1 MPRNALGRGLGAL
14 IREPEPQIPIAPVP
28 EIPYSPAPV
37 AIYPTPSTEVAA
49 AAAPARDGAPTAPLE
64 IDIDLIEPSP
74 YQPRTRFKEEALAE
88 LTRSIQASGIIQP
101 LVVRPVGSRYQLI
114 AGERRWR
121 AAQRAGLNRVLAI
134 VRQVPDELAVEM
146 TLVENIQRED
156 LNAIEAARA
165 FERLMD
171 EFQLTQEA
179 VAERTGKD
187 RATVANAVR
196 LLKLEQVMQ
205 DWIEEG
211 KLSAG
216 HGRALL
222 AVSDPQL
229 RMRYA
234 QRAARGGLTVRQIER
249 LAARHARGA
258 GAVTTPSSAAHGDPN
273 IRAALEDLQRHLGT
287 KVLLREKSKLRPG
300 QLVLEYYDDSQLM
313 GLYDRLMK

>member
-14 IREPEPQIPIAPVP
+14 IREPETA
-28 EIPYSPAPV
+28 SPV
-37 AIYPTPSTEVAA
+37 AETPQTLPPAA
-49 AAAPARDGAPTAPLE
+49 TATGAAVAPAREVHSGPRE
-64 IDIDLIEPSP
+64 IDIDLVDPSP
-74 YQPRTRFKEEALAE
+74 YQPRTRFREEALDE
-88 LTRSIQASGIIQP
+88 LARSIKASGIIQP
-101 LVVRPVGSRYQLI
+101 IVVRPIGNRFQLI

-121 AAQRAGLNRVLAI
+121 AAQRAGLTKASAI
-134 VRQVPDELAVEM
+134 IRQVSDELALEM

-156 LNAIEAARA
+156 LNPIEAARA

-171 EFQLTQEA
+171 EFQLTQES

-196 LLKLEQVMQ
+196 LLKLEPTIQ

-222 AVSDPQL
+222 AVLDPQL

-234 QRAARGGLTVRQIER
+234 QRAARGGLTVRHIER
-249 LAARHARGA
+249 LASRHARGRKEK
-258 GAVTTPSSAAHGDPN
+258 SEAHFDPN
-273 IRAALEDLQRHLGT
+273 VREALDELQRHLGT
-287 KVLLREKSKLRPG
+287 KILLRQRTKLRPG
-300 QLVLEYYDDSQLM
+300 QLVLEYYEDAQLM

>member
-1 MPRNALGRGLGAL
+1 
-14 IREPEPQIPIAPVP
+14 V
-28 EIPYSPAPV
+28 
-37 AIYPTPSTEVAA
+37 
-49 AAAPARDGAPTAPLE
+49 APAREPVSGPEE

-74 YQPRTRFKEEALAE
+74 YQPRTRFREEALDE
-88 LTRSIQASGIIQP
+88 LARSILASGIIQP
-101 LVVRPVGSRYQLI
+101 IVVRPIGNRFQLI

-121 AAQRAGLNRVLAI
+121 AAQRAGLKRVSAI
-134 VRQVPDELAVEM
+134 ARHVTDELALEM

-156 LNAIEAARA
+156 LNPIEAARA

-171 EFQLTQEA
+171 EFQLTQES

-187 RATVANAVR
+187 RTTVANAIR
-196 LLKLEQVMQ
+196 LLRLEPTIQ

-222 AVSDPQL
+222 AVLDAQL

-234 QRAARGGLTVRQIER
+234 QRASRGGLTVRQIER
-249 LAARHARGA
+249 LASRHARGRKEKA
-258 GAVTTPSSAAHGDPN
+258 KVPVDPN
-273 IRAALEDLQRHLGT
+273 VREALDELQRHLGT
-287 KVLLREKSKLRPG
+287 KIFLRQRTKLRPG
-300 QLVLEYYDDSQLM
+300 QLVLEYYEDAQLM

>member
-14 IREPEPQIPIAPVP
+14 IREPEPPAVVDSQNPASIATVGG
-28 EIPYSPAPV
+28 
-37 AIYPTPSTEVAA
+37 A
-49 AAAPARDGAPTAPLE
+49 AAAPAREATHHGPQE
-64 IDIDLIEPSP
+64 IDIDLVEPSP
-74 YQPRTRFKEEALAE
+74 YQPRTRFREEALDE
-88 LTRSIQASGIIQP
+88 LARSIKASGIIQP
-101 LVVRPVGSRYQLI
+101 IVVRPIGNRFQLI

-121 AAQRAGLNRVLAI
+121 AAQRAGLTRASAI
-134 VRQVPDELAVEM
+134 VRQVSDELALEM

-156 LNAIEAARA
+156 LNPIEAARA
-165 FERLMD
+165 FERLMA
-171 EFQLTQEA
+171 EFQLTQES

-196 LLKLEQVMQ
+196 LLKLEPIMQ

-222 AVSDPQL
+222 AVGDPQL

-249 LAARHARGA
+249 LASRHARGRKEKTEIH
-258 GAVTTPSSAAHGDPN
+258 VDPN
-273 IRAALEDLQRHLGT
+273 IREALDELQRHLGT
-287 KVLLREKSKLRPG
+287 KILLRQRTKLRPG
-300 QLVLEYYDDSQLM
+300 QLVLEYYEDAQLM

>member
-14 IREPEPQIPIAPVP
+14 IREPEPQIPTPPSADQSAAP
-28 EIPYSPAPV
+28 PV
-37 AIYPTPSTEVAA
+37 SVATSGGSAA
-49 AAAPARDGAPTAPLE
+49 AAAPALSPVPSGPMQ

-74 YQPRTRFKEEALAE
+74 YQPRTRFREEALDE
-88 LTRSIQASGIIQP
+88 LARSIQSSGIIQP
-101 LVVRPVGSRYQLI
+101 LVVRPVGNRFQLI

-121 AAQRAGLNRVLAI
+121 AAQRAGMNSVTAI
-134 VRQVPDELAVEM
+134 VRQVPDELALEM

-156 LNAIEAARA
+156 LNAMEQARA

-171 EFQLTQEA
+171 EFNATQEA

-187 RATVANAVR
+187 RATVANAIR
-196 LLKLEQVMQ
+196 LLKLEPTIQ

-211 KLSAG
+211 KLTAG

-222 AVSDPQL
+222 AVADSQM

-249 LAARHARGA
+249 LASRRAR
-258 GAVTTPSSAAHGDPN
+258 SAKTLTETQVDPN
-273 IRAALEDLQRHLGT
+273 IREALEELQRHLGT
-287 KVLLREKSKLRPG
+287 KVLLRQKTRVRPG
-300 QLVLEYYDDSQLM
+300 QLVLEYYDEAQLM
-313 GLYDRLMK
+313 GIYDKLMK

>member
-14 IREPEPQIPIAPVP
+14 IREPEPKASP
-28 EIPYSPAPV
+28 E
-37 AIYPTPSTEVAA
+37 PTAMQPHTTTGGAA
-49 AAAPARDGAPTAPLE
+49 ATAPAREAVHPGPQQ

-74 YQPRTRFKEEALAE
+74 YQPRTRFREEALDE
-88 LTRSIQASGIIQP
+88 LARSIQASGIIQP
-101 LVVRPVGSRYQLI
+101 LVVRPIGSRFQLI

-121 AAQRAGLNRVLAI
+121 ASQRAGLTKVPVI
-134 VRQVPDELAVEM
+134 VRQVADNLALEM

-171 EFQLTQEA
+171 EAQLTQEA

-187 RATVANAVR
+187 RATVANAIR
-196 LLKLEQVMQ
+196 LLKLEPTIQ

-211 KLSAG
+211 KLTAG

-222 AVSDPQL
+222 AVADSPL

-249 LAARHARGA
+249 LASRRSRGA
-258 GAVTTPSSAAHGDPN
+258 HASGEPRLDAN
-273 IRAALEDLQRHLGT
+273 IRSAIEELQRHLGT
-287 KVLLREKSKLRPG
+287 KVLLHQKTKVRPG
-300 QLVLEYYDDSQLM
+300 QLVLEYYDDAQLM

>member
-14 IREPEPQIPIAPVP
+14 IREPEPQAAPQ
-28 EIPYSPAPV
+28 PAPA
-37 AIYPTPSTEVAA
+37 AI
-49 AAAPARDGAPTAPLE
+49 GAVSPPVRE
-64 IDIDLIEPSP
+64 IMSAGPQQLDIDLIEPSP
-74 YQPRTRFKEEALAE
+74 FQPRTRFREEALEE
-88 LTRSIQASGIIQP
+88 LARSIKASGIIQP
-101 LVVRPVGSRYQLI
+101 LVVRPVGSRFQLI

-121 AAQRAGLNRVLAI
+121 AAQRAGLTKVSAI
-134 VRQVPDELAVEM
+134 VRQVSDELALEM

-156 LNAIEAARA
+156 LNAIETARA
-165 FERLMD
+165 FDRLME

-196 LLKLEQVMQ
+196 LLKLEPTIQE
-205 DWIEEG
+205 WIEEG

-222 AVSDPQL
+222 SVADPQL

-234 QRAARGGLTVRQIER
+234 HRASRGGLTVRQIER
-249 LAARHARGA
+249 LAARRVRTG
-258 GAVTTPSSAAHGDPN
+258 GGPAVVTHDDAN
-273 IRAALEDLQRHLGT
+273 IRAALDELQRHLGT
-287 KVLLREKSKLRPG
+287 KVLLREKTKVRPG
-300 QLVLEYYDDSQLM
+300 QLVLEYYEDAQLM

>member
-14 IREPEPQIPIAPVP
+14 IREPEPKAQPEAPPIPPQATTA
-28 EIPYSPAPV
+28 SG
-37 AIYPTPSTEVAA
+37 AA
-49 AAAPARDGAPTAPLE
+49 VAPARETVHPGPQQV
-64 IDIDLIEPSP
+64 DIDLVEPSP
-74 YQPRTRFKEEALAE
+74 YQPRTRFREESLDELA
-88 LTRSIQASGIIQP
+88 RSIQTSGIIQP
-101 LVVRPVGSRYQLI
+101 LVVRPIGSRFQLI

-121 AAQRAGLNRVLAI
+121 AAQRAGLSKVSVI
-134 VRQVPDELAVEM
+134 VREVSDELALEM

-187 RATVANAVR
+187 RATVANLIR
-196 LLKLEQVMQ
+196 LLKLEPTIQ

-211 KLSAG
+211 KLTAG

-222 AVSDPQL
+222 AVQDSQL

-234 QRAARGGLTVRQIER
+234 QRGARGGLTVRQIER
-249 LAARHARGA
+249 LASRRSRGNQ
-258 GAVTTPSSAAHGDPN
+258 AAAEIHVDAN
-273 IRAALEDLQRHLGT
+273 IRSALEELQRHLGT
-287 KVLLREKSKLRPG
+287 KVLLRQKTKMRPG
-300 QLVLEYYDDSQLM
+300 QLVLEYYDDAQLM
-313 GLYDRLMK
+313 GIYDRLMK

>member
-14 IREPEPQIPIAPVP
+14 IREPESKAQQ
-28 EIPYSPAPV
+28 EPAPV
-37 AIYPTPSTEVAA
+37 QPHATTASGAA
-49 AAAPARDGAPTAPLE
+49 ATPAREMTYPGPQQ

-74 YQPRTRFKEEALAE
+74 YQPRTRFREEALNE
-88 LTRSIQASGIIQP
+88 LARSIQTSGIIQP
-101 LVVRPVGSRYQLI
+101 LVVRPIGSRFQLI

-121 AAQRAGLNRVLAI
+121 AAQRAGLNKVSVI
-134 VRQVPDELAVEM
+134 VRQVPDELALEM

-156 LNAIEAARA
+156 LNAMEAARA
-165 FERLMD
+165 FERLMN

-187 RATVANAVR
+187 RATVANSIR
-196 LLKLEQVMQ
+196 LLKLESTIQ

-211 KLSAG
+211 KLMAG

-222 AVSDPQL
+222 AVPDSQL

-249 LAARHARGA
+249 LASRRSRSGHAPVEVHLDA
-258 GAVTTPSSAAHGDPN
+258 N
-273 IRAALEDLQRHLGT
+273 IRSALDELQRHLGT
-287 KVLLREKSKLRPG
+287 KVLLRQKTKIRPG
-300 QLVLEYYDDSQLM
+300 QLVLEYYDDAQLM

>member
-1 MPRNALGRGLGAL
+1 MTRNALGRGLGAL
-14 IREPEPQIPIAPVP
+14 IREPEPQV
-28 EIPYSPAPV
+28 PAP
-37 AIYPTPSTEVAA
+37 PTPTVQPHATGTSAA
-49 AAAPARDGAPTAPLE
+49 AAAPAREGTYAGPLE

-74 YQPRTRFKEEALAE
+74 YQPRTRFREEALDE
-88 LTRSIQASGIIQP
+88 LARSIKSSGIIQP
-101 LVVRPVGSRYQLI
+101 LVIRPIGSRFQLI

-121 AAQRAGLNRVLAI
+121 AAQRAGLTKVSAI
-134 VRQVPDELAVEM
+134 VRQVPDELALEM

-187 RATVANAVR
+187 RATVANSIR
-196 LLKLEQVMQ
+196 LLKLEPTIQ

-211 KLSAG
+211 KLTAG

-222 AVSDPQL
+222 AVADPPL

-234 QRAARGGLTVRQIER
+234 QRASRGGLTVRQIER
-249 LAARHARGA
+249 LASRRARGA
-258 GAVTTPSSAAHGDPN
+258 SPATEIHVDAN
-273 IRAALEDLQRHLGT
+273 IRAAIDELQRHLGT
-287 KVLLREKSKLRPG
+287 KVLLREKTKMRPG
-300 QLVLEYYDDSQLM
+300 QLVMEYYDDAQLM
-313 GLYDRLMK
+313 GIYDRLMK

>member
-14 IREPEPQIPIAPVP
+14 IREPEPQATSAPAQP
-28 EIPYSPAPV
+28 H
-37 AIYPTPSTEVAA
+37 STNAGAA
-49 AAAPARDGAPTAPLE
+49 AAAPAREGTAQGPLQ
-64 IDIDLIEPSP
+64 IDIDQIEPSP
-74 YQPRTRFKEEALAE
+74 FQPRTRFREEALEE
-88 LTRSIQASGIIQP
+88 LARSVKSSGIIQP
-101 LVVRPVGSRYQLI
+101 LVVRPVGSRFQLI

-121 AAQRAGLNRVLAI
+121 AAQRAGLDKVPAI
-134 VRQVPDELAVEM
+134 VRQVSDELALEM

-165 FERLMD
+165 FDRLME
-171 EFQLTQEA
+171 EFHLTQEA

-196 LLKLEQVMQ
+196 LLKLEPTIQE
-205 DWIEEG
+205 WIEEG

-222 AVSDPQL
+222 AVNDPQL

-234 QRAARGGLTVRQIER
+234 HRASRGGLTVRQIEK
-249 LAARHARGA
+249 LAARRARTVAPGA
-258 GAVTTPSSAAHGDPN
+258 QAPEDPN
-273 IRAALEDLQRHLGT
+273 IRAALEELQRHLGT
-287 KVLLREKSKLRPG
+287 KVLLREKTKMRPG
-300 QLVLEYYDDSQLM
+300 QLVLEYYEEAQLL

>member
-14 IREPEPQIPIAPVP
+14 IREPEPKTSP
-28 EIPYSPAPV
+28 EPAPIQPHATTASGAAV
-37 AIYPTPSTEVAA
+37 VPTREAA
-49 AAAPARDGAPTAPLE
+49 AHPGPQQV
-64 IDIDLIEPSP
+64 DIDLIEPSP
-74 YQPRTRFKEEALAE
+74 YQPRTRFREEALDE
-88 LTRSIQASGIIQP
+88 LARSIQASGIIQP
-101 LVVRPVGSRYQLI
+101 LVVRPIGSRFQLI

-121 AAQRAGLNRVLAI
+121 AAQRAGLGKVSVI
-134 VRQVPDELAVEM
+134 VRQVSDDIALEM

-171 EFQLTQEA
+171 EAQLTQEA

-187 RATVANAVR
+187 RATVANSIR
-196 LLKLEQVMQ
+196 LLKLEPTIQ

-211 KLSAG
+211 KLTAG

-222 AVSDPQL
+222 AVPDSQL

-249 LAARHARGA
+249 LASRRSRGA
-258 GAVTTPSSAAHGDPN
+258 QAPTEVHLDAN
-273 IRAALEDLQRHLGT
+273 IKSALEELQRHLGT
-287 KVLLREKSKLRPG
+287 KVLLHQKTKMRPG
-300 QLVLEYYDDSQLM
+300 QLVLEYYDDAQLM

>member
-14 IREPEPQIPIAPVP
+14 IREPDPRAAVTG
-28 EIPYSPAPV
+28 
-37 AIYPTPSTEVAA
+37 PTSGSPSTATATV
-49 AAAPARDGAPTAPLE
+49 PAREPMSAGPQE
-64 IDIDLIEPSP
+64 IDTDLIQPSP
-74 YQPRTRFKEEALAE
+74 FQPRTRFREEALEE
-88 LTRSIQASGIIQP
+88 LARSIKASGIIQP
-101 LVVRPVGSRYQLI
+101 LVVRPIAGRYQLI

-121 AAQRAGLNRVLAI
+121 AAQRAGLTKVSAI
-134 VRQVPDELAVEM
+134 VRQVSDELALEM

-156 LNAIEAARA
+156 LNAIETARA
-165 FERLMD
+165 FERLME

-196 LLKLEQVMQ
+196 LLKLEPTIQE
-205 DWIEEG
+205 WIEEG

-222 AVSDPQL
+222 AVTDARL

-234 QRAARGGLTVRQIER
+234 HRASRGGLTVRQIER
-249 LAARHARGA
+249 LAARRARSGSAVA
-258 GAVTTPSSAAHGDPN
+258 GVPHDAN
-273 IRAALEDLQRHLGT
+273 IRAALEELQRHLGT
-287 KVLLREKSKLRPG
+287 KVLLREKTKARPG
-300 QLVLEYYDDSQLM
+300 QLVLEFYEDAQLM

>member
-14 IREPEPQIPIAPVP
+14 IREPEPQN
-28 EIPYSPAPV
+28 SPQ
-37 AIYPTPSTEVAA
+37 PTQIQPHATTPGGAA
-49 AAAPARDGAPTAPLE
+49 SAPAREAVHPGPQQV
-64 IDIDLIEPSP
+64 DIDLIEPSP
-74 YQPRTRFKEEALAE
+74 FQPRTRFREEALDE
-88 LTRSIQASGIIQP
+88 LARSIQASGIIQP
-101 LVVRPVGSRYQLI
+101 LVVRPIGSRFQLI

-121 AAQRAGLNRVLAI
+121 AAQRAGLTKVPVI
-134 VRQVPDELAVEM
+134 VRQVSDDLALEM

-171 EFQLTQEA
+171 EAQLTQEA

-187 RATVANAVR
+187 RATIANAIR
-196 LLKLEQVMQ
+196 LLKLEQKIQ

-211 KLSAG
+211 KLTAG

-222 AVSDPQL
+222 AVPDSQL

-249 LAARHARGA
+249 LASRRSRTGHVIRKRKCALANLCLNTM
-258 GAVTTPSSAAHGDPN
+258 TTRS
-273 IRAALEDLQRHLGT
+273 
-287 KVLLREKSKLRPG
+287 
-300 QLVLEYYDDSQLM
+300 
-313 GLYDRLMK
+313 